1 MMQHFMRSCLYC
13 LCLLVM
19 VTSVNAAENKYAPD
33 TIKGTTKVFAE
44 DVIDLAEKYPNLV
57 IIDARIH
64 GDRRQGFI
72 EGSVSLPDA
81 DTNCKSL
88 AKIIPKKNAPV
99 LFYCNGVKCGR
110 SVVTSRV
117 ALKCGYNNI
126 YWFRG
131 GYEEWKAKGFPSV
144 KQ

>member
-1 MMQHFMRSCLYC
+1 MLNLIRSSFSCI
-13 LCLLVM
+13 CLLLIIS
-19 VTSVNAAENKYAPD
+19 SVNAAEQKDAPNA
-33 TIKGTTKVFAE
+33 IKGTTKVFAE
-44 DVIDLAEKYPNLV
+44 DVIDLAEKIPNLI

-64 GDRRQGFI
+64 SDRRQGFI
-72 EGSVSLPDA
+72 EGSISLPDI

-88 AKIIPKKNAPV
+88 AKIIPKKIDPV

-110 SVVTSRV
+110 SVVSSRV

-131 GYEEWKAKGFPSV
+131 GYEEWKAKGFPNV
-144 KQ
+144 K